1 MVKSI
6 KPFVRE
12 IIITVAIALAL
23 FLVARLSIQ
32 TYEVF
37 QTSME
42 PNFYEGQRVVVNK
55 ATYWF
60 GGPQRGDVVILKA
73 PASDEEFI
81 KRIIGLPGD
90 TVEIISGQLYI
101 NGVAIEEPYVT
112 RSFTY
117 SLGKLEVAE
126 DNYFVLGDNRDI
138 SNDSHN
144 GWLLPCDDVIGK
156 AWLITWPPSDWGT
169 VPAYRL
175 KEQLPEAEAQTYNLP
190 DYEFIPVWS

>member
-12 IIITVAIALAL
+12 IIITVAIALVL

-42 PNFYEGQRVVVNK
+42 PNFFEGQRVVVNK

-60 GGPQRGDVVILKA
+60 GGPQRGDVVILKS
-73 PASDEEFI
+73 PNSDEEFI
-81 KRIIGLPGD
+81 KRIIGLPDD

-101 NGVAIEEPYVT
+101 NGTAIDEPYVIN
-112 RSFTY
+112 SFTY
-117 SLGKLEVAE
+117 SMQKLTIPEE
-126 DNYFVLGDNRDI
+126 SYFVLGDNRDI

-144 GWLLPCDDVIGK
+144 GWLLPEADVIGK

-175 KEQLPEAEAQTYNLP
+175 SEQLPEAEAQTYNFP
-190 DYEFIPVWS
+190 DSESIPVGS

>member
-1 MVKSI
+1 M

-42 PNFYEGQRVVVNK
+42 PNFSEGQRVLVNK
-55 ATYWF
+55 AAYWF
-60 GGPQRGDVVILKA
+60 GGPQRGDVILLKA
-73 PASDEEFI
+73 PGNNDETFI
-81 KRIIGLPGD
+81 KRAIGLPGD
-90 TVEIISGQLYI
+90 TIEIISGQLYI
-101 NGVAIEEPYVT
+101 NGVAIEEPYVIK
-112 RSFTY
+112 SFTY
-117 SLGKLEVAE
+117 SMQKLTIPEG
-126 DNYFVLGDNRDI
+126 NYFVLGDNRDI

-144 GWLLPCDDVIGK
+144 GWLLAEEDVIGK

-169 VPAYRL
+169 VPAYHL
-175 KEQLPEAEAQTYNLP
+175 GDQLAAAEAQAHIFP
-190 DYEFIPVWS
+190 DHEFYPVGG